1 MKTDINQ
8 VIFSRMRPERKKEI
22 IESLDRT
29 ELLSLKQDTIKRIIK
44 EVGNRMYQSR
54 NKELRLLDTFRTG
67 NKWDSTIESWC
78 IMKGKIYI
86 DFYVQYENT
95 DTNISDTFDNFIR
108 RGEYLGQIHR
118 DDRYGNPRT
127 YYFTYN
133 EADKSRALRALLNNY
148 VAVKYHD
155 KLEKSKEIQV

>member
-8 VIFSRMRPERKKEI
+8 VIFSRMRAERKKEI
-22 IESLDRT
+22 IESLGQT

-118 DDRYGNPRT
+118 DDRHGNPRT

-133 EADKSRALRALLNNY
+133 ESDKARAIRYLLTDY
-148 VAVKYHD
+148 VYKKYGD
-155 KLEKSKEIQV
+155 KLKEGL

>member
-8 VIFSRMRPERKKEI
+8 VIFSRMRAERKKEI
-22 IESLDRT
+22 IESLGQT

-133 EADKSRALRALLNNY
+133 ESDKARAIRYLLTDY
-148 VAVKYHD
+148 VYKKYGD
-155 KLEKSKEIQV
+155 KLKEGL

>member
-1 MKTDINQ
+1 MNINQ
-8 VIFSRMRPERKKEI
+8 VIFSKTKPEKKMGI
-22 IESLDRT
+22 IDRLTQAELQSLT
-29 ELLSLKQDTIKRIIK
+29 PDTIKRIIR
-44 EVGNRMYQSR
+44 EIGRNMYKSR
-54 NKELRLLDTFRTG
+54 DKELRIPDTFRTG
-67 NKWDSTIESWC
+67 NKWDSTIESLC
-78 IMKGKIYI
+78 LIKGKVYI

-133 EADKSRALRALLNNY
+133 EADKSRALRAFLNNY
-148 VAVKYHD
+148 VTVKYHD
-155 KLEKSKEIQV
+155 KLEESKEIQV